1 MQTTMKTSEIT
12 PQSALRHRPIAP
24 ATEEIRFVQP
34 RASLTRT
41 KQEPHTT
48 GGPPAVK
55 INKLTKTRQ
64 LPQQQEQA
72 SRMGDV
78 HWSLPAGLAMLAMVF
93 VFWLGQMALNWGLT
107 TYDDMRYGRPRTVQ
121 ADVFV
126 GHESGQ
132 TPSHFIALN
141 DHGRIEIIEFP
152 GGDPAHSRIFIGPQI
167 WGDNADLVPININ
180 FVPSATDSKL
190 KDMEI
195 SFQNTHILFRNEK
208 GTFVM
213 QTH

>member
-24 ATEEIRFVQP
+24 VTEEVRFVQP

-41 KQEPHTT
+41 KHEPHTT
-48 GGPPAVK
+48 GGPPAV
-55 INKLTKTRQ
+55 NKLTKTRQ
-64 LPQQQEQA
+64 LQPQPQPL
-72 SRMGDV
+72 SGM
-78 HWSLPAGLAMLAMVF
+78 HWSIPAGLAMLGMLV
-93 VFWLGQMALNWGLT
+93 VFWLGQMAINWCT
-107 TYDDMRYGRPRTVQ
+107 TAYDDILYGRPRTVQ
-121 ADVFV
+121 ADAFV

-152 GGDPAHSRIFIGPQI
+152 GGDPAHSRIFMGPQI
-167 WGDNADLVPININ
+167 WGDNADLVPIHIS
-180 FVPSATDSKL
+180 FVPSATNSKQ

-195 SFQNTHILFRNEK
+195 SFHNTHVLFHNEK
-208 GTFVM
+208 GTFTM
-213 QTH
+213 QNN